1 MLGIKET
8 VFSFH
13 SRTIRCRSGVRRR
26 VPDTRK
32 PLHLVKVS
40 DLVEVKSGNQS
51 NKQNGGQDAL
61 SSSPVGAGDAL
72 SPSRVVGAGVAR
84 GGGAGDA
91 RGGGAGDALE
101 AGAVSLV
108 GARSSLPSMYLMAA
122 SIRVPGRGVCLLS
135 QLTNLKKKREQS

>member
-1 MLGIKET
+1 MAHDRQQ
-8 VFSFH
+8 SFI
-13 SRTIRCRSGVRRR
+13 SALFIGSRRR
-26 VPDTRK
+26 GAFW
-32 PLHLVKVS
+32 LVKS
-40 DLVEVKSGNQS
+40 LS
-51 NKQNGGQDAL
+51 